1 MILPNHYLLLSVV
14 LFIFGL
20 IIIAARRHILIRLL
34 GLQLM
39 FQAVNLAL
47 VALAEWFQVWE
58 GQVAVL
64 VVMTLSVVEF
74 VLGVGF
80 MWERRGLVHSEE
92 RVKQ

>member
-20 IIIAARRHILIRLL
+20 IVIAARKHVLVRLL

-47 VALAEWFQVWE
+47 VALAGWFQVWE

-64 VVMTLSVVEF
+64 VAMTLSLVEF
-74 VLGVGF
+74 VLAAGLVWG
-80 MWERRGLVHSEE
+80 RREPVHSEE
-92 RVKQ
+92 RV